1 MKKLTL
7 TLVALCSLSYAHS
20 QDTNTNL
27 VVNPSFES
35 ISSKDEN
42 QSSVNDIEA
51 VEAWISPSNGG
62 PKLYTTVGNVIYDE
76 YGSSWNF
83 QARSGKNVA
92 GIYVHGNHAEDTE
105 RRDYI
110 QGELNQPLE
119 VGERYDF
126 SFWVHYHCA
135 GANNIGIVFL
145 PQPVKVDRQGV
156 IDLEPAT
163 FQEKVV
169 KYGEGETW
177 TQVKGSFTAY
187 RPYRN
192 FIIGNF
198 FSNDETDLE
207 PSFYNHYYAYI
218 DDIEVVRSEV
228 QERALSENND
238 DEPDD
243 KKDDEKSK
251 WDDNEARLDNEEFVE
266 VEIAEEAFPLDVL
279 DKLYFTVN
287 SAELTEDS
295 RSTIKAIAEALLRF
309 QDTKVLIEGHA
320 SSDGPE
326 LVNQRLSERRAQKVA
341 DLLMDSGVDTK
352 QISIAYHGESQPL
365 VPNDSE
371 ENRERNRRVEISI
384 VSE

>member
-1 MKKLTL
+1 MR
-7 TLVALCSLSYAHS
+7 
-20 QDTNTNL
+20 Q
-27 VVNPSFES
+27 
-35 ISSKDEN
+35 I
-42 QSSVNDIEA
+42 
-51 VEAWISPSNGG
+51 
-62 PKLYTTVGNVIYDE
+62 
-76 YGSSWNF
+76 
-83 QARSGKNVA
+83 A
-92 GIYVHGNHAEDTE
+92 GHN
-105 RRDYI
+105 
-110 QGELNQPLE
+110 
-119 VGERYDF
+119 
-126 SFWVHYHCA
+126 
-135 GANNIGIVFL
+135 
-145 PQPVKVDRQGV
+145 
-156 IDLEPAT
+156 
-163 FQEKVV
+163 
-169 KYGEGETW
+169 
-177 TQVKGSFTAY
+177 
-187 RPYRN
+187 
-192 FIIGNF
+192 
-198 FSNDETDLE
+198 
-207 PSFYNHYYAYI
+207 
-218 DDIEVVRSEV
+218 
-228 QERALSENND
+228 SENND